1 MDSTRHLADCRRG
14 GNHCCHI
21 SLVISKAY
29 AMVIAKDTGRTIN
42 HNDGRALDDVDVDEA
57 TAAQVVFT
65 EQYKWTPCA
74 FLNAN
79 ERQAYEHR
87 SLACRL
93 QLNLDDDDLLCKLV
107 QEGPGPRVLYLKN
120 ASP

>member
-57 TAAQVVFT
+57 TAAQV
-65 EQYKWTPCA
+65 
-74 FLNAN
+74 
-79 ERQAYEHR
+79 
-87 SLACRL
+87 
-93 QLNLDDDDLLCKLV
+93 DDFSKSHTLWLHAGQGV
-107 QEGPGPRVLYLKN
+107 TSR
-120 ASP
+120 A